1 MVFKAIFHRQFE
13 IAEMLFKKTGII
25 PSKQEL
31 ALAAACGLVAHVQGL
46 IPRSGWPVACC
57 ITPVVHDKAFS
68 PNQYSLNALEFAA
81 GNGTLPTACLN
92 TPGFCIPGNPLAFSC
107 YHGDFAMTK
116 LLLSYGVVQS
126 NTEDIWPIARLVS
139 GIDVGA
145 SLWQLDLYYSMAIQY
160 SQINCNIV

>member
-1 MVFKAIFHRQFE
+1 
-13 IAEMLFKKTGII
+13 
-25 PSKQEL
+25 
-31 ALAAACGLVAHVQGL
+31 
-46 IPRSGWPVACC
+46 
-57 ITPVVHDKAFS
+57 
-68 PNQYSLNALEFAA
+68 
-81 GNGTLPTACLN
+81 
-92 TPGFCIPGNPLAFSC
+92 
-107 YHGDFAMTK
+107 MTK